1 MASEPIIGAV
11 TAKTA
16 KGAFAGPVKGNNG
29 VYMLQVVDKKKTA
42 EKFDKVAE
50 QKSAAQTNFQM
61 ASNAIINALYL
72 KADVKDNRYKFF

>member
-1 MASEPIIGAV
+1 
-11 TAKTA
+11 
-16 KGAFAGPVKGNNG
+16 
-29 VYMLQVVDKKKTA
+29 MLQVVDKKKTA